1 MAPETEQKNGQ
12 SIVTSACWFRCDL
25 RLEDNPALDAACQ
38 NEARVA
44 FFVISPE
51 QWTLHDEA
59 RTKILFWREA
69 LRDLIPRL
77 ERLGIVMKFLR
88 VDHWSDLAPAL
99 LSFCQTHGIDQV
111 HCNREQG
118 VNERKRDRDAYT
130 LLKSRAI
137 ALVGHDGQTLLPPG
151 SLKTGAGDYYRV
163 FTPFAKAAAAKLLES
178 GQRCLP
184 TPKARPQSNDL
195 VSDSVDQYW
204 PSIEGETAAAIRIL
218 EQWPADH
225 ESVMS
230 RFNRFFAHRI
240 EQYHTLRDIPG
251 VDGTS
256 TLSPYLAAGLVSPR
270 QCLEAALHLNSGEIN
285 SGNPG
290 VSSWINELLWRE
302 FYRHLL
308 LGFPK
313 LSMHRPLRDQTDQV
327 VWRDAPKDFE
337 AWCQGKTGIP
347 IVDAAMKQLVQTGW
361 MHNRLRMIVAMFLSK
376 NLLVDWRLGE
386 AFFMR
391 HLIDGDLAANNGGW
405 QWSAS
410 TGADSAPYF
419 RVFNPVSQSQKFDP
433 QGKFLR
439 QWLPELSSLDNKSI
453 HNPSAEQRHGANYPQ
468 PIEDL
473 KSSRLRAIAAF
484 ENL

>member
-1 MAPETEQKNGQ
+1 MALEAEQKDGQ
-12 SIVTSACWFRCDL
+12 PIVTSACWFRCDL

-38 NEARVA
+38 DGARIA
-44 FFVISPE
+44 FFVISPA
-51 QWTLHDEA
+51 QWVLHDEA
-59 RTKILFWREA
+59 RTKILFWRKA
-69 LRDLIPRL
+69 LKDLIPRL
-77 ERLGIVMKFLR
+77 ERLGIVFKFLH

-118 VNERKRDRDAYT
+118 VHERKRDRDAYA
-130 LLKSRAI
+130 LLKSKAI

-163 FTPFAKAAAAKLLES
+163 FTPFSKAAAARILTS
-178 GQRCLP
+178 DQRCLP
-184 TPKARPQSNDL
+184 VPQACLMPSDR
-195 VSDSVDQYW
+195 VSDCVEQSW
-204 PSIEGETAAAIRIL
+204 PVAELETEASIRIL

-225 ESVMS
+225 DSVMS
-230 RFNRFFAHRI
+230 RLHHFLTRRI
-240 EQYHTLRDIPG
+240 EQYHTLRDIPSIE
-251 VDGTS
+251 GTS
-256 TLSPYLAAGLVSPR
+256 MLSPYLAAGLVSPR
-270 QCLEAALHLNSGEIN
+270 QCLEAARQLNSGEIN
-285 SGNPG
+285 SGKPG
-290 VSSWINELLWRE
+290 ICSWINELLWRE

-308 LGFPK
+308 HGFPK
-313 LSMHRPLRDQTDQV
+313 LSMHKPLREQTEHV

-337 AWCQGKTGIP
+337 AWCQGRTGVP
-347 IVDAAMKQLVQTGW
+347 IVDAAIKQLVQTGW

-376 NLLVDWRLGE
+376 NLLIDWRLGE

-453 HNPSAEQRHGANYPQ
+453 HDPSAEQRYGANYPQ
-468 PIEDL
+468 PIVDL
-473 KSSRLRAIAAF
+473 KLSRLRAIAAF